1 MGVAPMGAARM
12 GVARMGAA
20 PTAISTID
28 TNLWDHGA
36 MNDTADRPRAKS
48 LNPLRA
54 LVPFLKPHKG
64 MMAAALA
71 ALLVAT
77 VAMLALPVALRRLID
92 LGLVTRDVG
101 TTNSLF
107 TGFLGLAVVFGVSAA
122 MRFYLVTWLG
132 ERVVADVRTAVYRQ
146 VIRMDPLFYETTRVG
161 EVLSRLTTDTT
172 LVQAISG
179 VNLSILLRSTLSLI
193 GALIMLGLTSAK
205 LTAVILVMIPVVV
218 APLIFIGRRVRGLS
232 RASQDRIAET
242 SGLAGETLNAIQTVQ
257 AFTMEEIQS
266 RRYGE
271 AVEQSFVVAI
281 RRTRVRATLT
291 AVGITLV
298 FGGITF
304 VLWLGAHQVL
314 AKTMTGG
321 QLLQFLLYAGFVGSS
336 AAALSEMWGEVQR
349 AAGAME
355 RLDELLRA
363 RPVITAPPRP
373 LELPARV
380 LGNIRFD
387 NVTFHYPSRPDSAAL
402 ENFSLE
408 VEPGE
413 TIAFVG
419 PSGAGKSTTFQL
431 LLRFYDPDAGR
442 VSIDDRRLADL
453 RPEDIRA
460 QIGLVPQ
467 DTVLFG
473 ASARDNIRYGKPG
486 ATDAEI
492 EAAAVAAAADEFLK
506 RLPQGYDTFLGERG
520 TRLSGG
526 QRQRIALARAILKDP
541 PILLL
546 DEATSAL
553 DSESERLV
561 QEALEKL
568 MQGRTTIII
577 AHRLATVLKAN
588 RIVVMDHGHKIAV
601 GTHAELL
608 LQSPLY
614 ARLAALQ
621 FAVVRNDGAD
631 APVPALKLGPALERA
646 T

>member
-1 MGVAPMGAARM
+1 MRNGGARQDQGAASLRRLLGYERLREAGGYGIVSNM
-12 GVARMGAA
+12 TTSAE
-20 PTAISTID
+20 
-28 TNLWDHGA
+28 
-36 MNDTADRPRAKS
+36 RPRAKS

-54 LVPFLKPHKG
+54 LIPFLRPYRP
-64 MMAAALA
+64 MMFAALA

-77 VAMLALPVALRRLID
+77 VAMLALPVALRQLID
-92 LGLVTRDVG
+92 HGLATRDSG
-101 TTNSLF
+101 TTNNLF
-107 TGFLGLAVVFGVSAA
+107 SGFLGLAVVFGVSAA
-122 MRFYLVTWLG
+122 LRFYLVTWLG
-132 ERVVADVRTAVYRQ
+132 ERVVADVRTAVYRR

-172 LVQAISG
+172 LVQAICG
-179 VNLSILLRSTLSLI
+179 VNLSILLRSMLSLI
-193 GALIMLGLTSAK
+193 GALVMLGLTSPK
-205 LTAVILVMIPVVV
+205 LTGAILVMIPVVV
-218 APLIFIGRRVRGLS
+218 VPLIVIGRRVRGLS
-232 RASQDRIAET
+232 RASQDRIANT

-257 AFTMEEIQS
+257 AFTMEELQS
-266 RRYGE
+266 ERYGH
-271 AVEQSFVVAI
+271 AVEDSFTTAI

-298 FGGITF
+298 FAGITF

-314 AKTMTGG
+314 AGTMTGG

-336 AAALSEMWGEVQR
+336 AAALTEMWGEVQR

-355 RLDELLRA
+355 RLDELLKA
-363 RPVITAPPRP
+363 RPAIVAPLRP
-373 LELPARV
+373 LEFPARV
-380 LGNIRFD
+380 RGSIRFD
-387 NVTFHYPSRPDSAAL
+387 NVTFHYPSRPDTAAL
-402 ENFSLE
+402 ANFSLD
-408 VEPGE
+408 VAPGE

-431 LLRFYDPDAGR
+431 LLRFYDPDSGR
-442 VSIDDRRLADL
+442 VLIDDRRLADL

-492 EAAAVAAAADEFLK
+492 EAAAEAAAADEFLRK
-506 RLPQGYDTFLGERG
+506 LPEGYDTFLGERG

-553 DSESERLV
+553 DAESERLV

-577 AHRLATVLKAN
+577 AHRLATVLKAD
-588 RIVVMDHGHKIAV
+588 RIVVMDRGHKIAV
-601 GTHAELL
+601 GTHAELMVH
-608 LQSPLY
+608 SPLY
-614 ARLAALQ
+614 ARLASLQ
-621 FAVVRNDGAD
+621 FALAGSEAVD
-631 APVPALKLGPALERA
+631 AAMS
-646 T
+646 